1 VTELRSKAQQ
11 NCLFGGCFG
20 VWGGCLVGVRFGGV
34 VGGLDLVVAR
44 VGAALSRG
52 HGLFSP
58 APVDGSGVLAGSSA
72 VLGSASRRVGDG
84 VQMLDAR
91 GGFGRSYGDAGGRLA
106 GRFAAAGGLD
116 RVLGGISG
124 DAAGADGRGRA
135 QSGEVVSTAGDD
147 VARVGPYTN
156 TPAGQ
161 QALLRTL
168 RDRVDEQRQV
178 IAAYRQ
184 RDARLAAM
192 VRQLSYGRAGGGGGG
207 LGSMLGGMPGGA
219 AGGRGSGSGAGLG
232 NLPAQLVGLVRPDH
246 STNSGLPGE
255 LGVANDPDSGMGA
268 PAARAALS
276 RRGAPYGWG
285 AKGPN
290 SFDCSGL
297 TKWAWGQ
304 VGVTLGNDTY
314 SQITEG
320 MPVSPSQVR
329 AGDLIFP
336 LDAFGEGGRGGPGH
350 VQLAISPTQ
359 VVHAPQPGDVVK
371 VAPMPSRFIARRP
384 R

>member
-1 VTELRSKAQQ
+1 M
-11 NCLFGGCFG
+11 
-20 VWGGCLVGVRFGGV
+20 

-52 HGLFSP
+52 HALFSP
-58 APVDGSGVLAGSSA
+58 APVDGSGVLAGSSV
-72 VLGSASRRVGDG
+72 VLGSAAGRVGDG
-84 VQMLDAR
+84 VQLMDAH

-116 RVLGGISG
+116 RVLGGIAG
-124 DAAGADGRGRA
+124 DAAGADGRGRG
-135 QSGEVVSTAGDD
+135 QSGEVVSAAGDD
-147 VARVGPYTN
+147 VARVGPYAN

-161 QALLRTL
+161 QALLQTL
-168 RDRVDEQRQV
+168 RDRVDEQRRV

-192 VRQLSYGRAGGGGGG
+192 VRQLSYGRGGGGGG
-207 LGSMLGGMPGGA
+207 LGSMLGGMPGGGG
-219 AGGRGSGSGAGLG
+219 GGRGSGSGAGLG
-232 NLPAQLVGLVRPDH
+232 NLPVSQLVGLVRPDR
-246 STNSGLPGE
+246 SPNSGLPGDM
-255 LGVANDPDSGMGA
+255 GVANDPDSGLGA

-276 RRGAPYGWG
+276 RRGSPYVWG

-290 SFDCSGL
+290 QFDCSGL

-314 SQITEG
+314 SQINEG
-320 MPVSPSQVR
+320 VPVPQGQVR

-336 LDAFGEGGRGGPGH
+336 LDAFGEGGRSGPGH

-359 VVHAPQPGDVVK
+359 VVHAPQPGDAVK
-371 VAPMPSRFIARRP
+371 VAGMPSRYIARRP

>member
-1 VTELRSKAQQ
+1 M
-11 NCLFGGCFG
+11 
-20 VWGGCLVGVRFGGV
+20 

-52 HGLFSP
+52 HALFSP
-58 APVDGSGVLAGSSA
+58 APVDGSGVLAGSSV
-72 VLGSASRRVGDG
+72 VLGSASDRVGDG
-84 VQMLDAR
+84 VQLMDAH

-116 RVLGGISG
+116 RMLGGLAG
-124 DAAGADGRGRA
+124 DAAGADGRGRG
-135 QSGEVVSTAGDD
+135 QSGEVVSAAGDD

-161 QALLRTL
+161 QALLQTL
-168 RDRVDEQRQV
+168 RDRVDEQRRV

-192 VRQLSYGRAGGGGGG
+192 VRQLSYGRAGGGGG
-207 LGSMLGGMPGGA
+207 LGSMLGAMPGSAG
-219 AGGRGSGSGAGLG
+219 GGRGSGASLG
-232 NLPAQLVGLVRPDH
+232 NLPVSQLVGLVRPDR
-246 STNSGLPGE
+246 SPNSWLPGDM
-255 LGVANDPDSGMGA
+255 GVANDPDSGLGA

-276 RRGAPYGWG
+276 RRGSPYVWG
-285 AKGPN
+285 AEGPN
-290 SFDCSGL
+290 QFDCSGL

-314 SQITEG
+314 SQINEG
-320 MPVSPSQVR
+320 MPVPQGQVR

-336 LDAFGEGGRGGPGH
+336 LDAFGEGGRSGPGH
-350 VQLAISPTQ
+350 VQLAISPNQ

-371 VAPMPSRFIARRP
+371 VAAMPSRYIARRP

>member
-1 VTELRSKAQQ
+1 
-11 NCLFGGCFG
+11 
-20 VWGGCLVGVRFGGV
+20 V

-52 HGLFSP
+52 HALFSP
-58 APVDGSGVLAGSSA
+58 APVDGSGVLAGSSV
-72 VLGSASRRVGDG
+72 VLGSAAGRVGDG
-84 VQMLDAR
+84 VQLMDAH

-116 RVLGGISG
+116 RVLGGIAG
-124 DAAGADGRGRA
+124 DAAGADGRGRG
-135 QSGEVVSTAGDD
+135 QSGEVVSAAGDD
-147 VARVGPYTN
+147 VARVGPYAN

-161 QALLRTL
+161 QALLQTL
-168 RDRVDEQRQV
+168 RDRVDEQRRV

-192 VRQLSYGRAGGGGGG
+192 VRQLSYGRGGGGGGG
-207 LGSMLGGMPGGA
+207 LGSMLSGMPG
-219 AGGRGSGSGAGLG
+219 
-232 NLPAQLVGLVRPDH
+232 NLPVSQLVGLVRPDR
-246 STNSGLPGE
+246 SANSGLQGDM
-255 LGVANDPDSGMGA
+255 GVANDPDSGLGA

-276 RRGAPYGWG
+276 RRGSPYVWG

-290 SFDCSGL
+290 QFDCSGL

-314 SQITEG
+314 SQINEG
-320 MPVSPSQVR
+320 VPVPQGQVR

-336 LDAFGEGGRGGPGH
+336 LDAFGEGGRSGPGH

-359 VVHAPQPGDVVK
+359 VVHAPQSGDVVK
-371 VAPMPSRFIARRP
+371 VAGMPSRYIARRP